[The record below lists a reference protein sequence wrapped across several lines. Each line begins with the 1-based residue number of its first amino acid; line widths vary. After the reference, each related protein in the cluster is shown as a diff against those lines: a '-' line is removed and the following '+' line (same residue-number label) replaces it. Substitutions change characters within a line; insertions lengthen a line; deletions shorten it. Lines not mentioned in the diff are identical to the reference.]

1 MLKPSFI
8 QEVAA
13 VDGEMRHSKMAE
25 EPMDSASVST
35 ISLISVTNLSGTAFS
50 WYVKGGSSGGF
61 SPPLPGLNFLLSASR
76 GEGVFLAANQRSKK
90 NPIEFTIYCHEFCS
104 WVYMQL
110 ELATQLSDLIKLS
123 RIAGRNNTEKKTFT
137 FLIG

>member
-1 MLKPSFI
+1 MLQPSFI
-8 QEVAA
+8 QEVEA

-25 EPMDSASVST
+25 EPMDSASVNT

-50 WYVKGGSSGGF
+50 WYVKGGSSGGL

-90 NPIEFTIYCHEFCS
+90 KHRTYNLLP
-104 WVYMQL
+104 
-110 ELATQLSDLIKLS
+110 
-123 RIAGRNNTEKKTFT
+123 
-137 FLIG
+137 